1 MNKRYY
7 SYNRI
12 HPLTHQYG
20 LGDALKQQWQAPNWD
35 KVNLG
40 GLANAAIGVA
50 GNAINPNGNNNRV
63 GNFISGAG
71 DVVSMINPLWGAAV
85 KGVGMLTNAAF
96 GSNVNTE
103 AVNGLQSD
111 LISAKGNIGNSLTW
125 DTLADNMRDLS
136 GINVEGAN
144 LGSQGWFNNDVD
156 RERNKLLRMQNSAL
170 SGVGYA
176 VDNINTLQNRQAM
189 GTLLADGGG
198 IHIKP
203 SKKGTFTAQAT
214 KMGMGVQEAARHI
227 LANKEDY
234 TPAMRKKAAF
244 AKAAAGWKH
253 DEGGPIFKT
262 DYDMGLTF
270 VNAGG
275 THEQNPYGGVFM
287 GVAPDGQP
295 NQVEEGEIIF
305 NDYVYSN
312 RLKVPK
318 AVRNKYKLREKKDL
332 SFADA
337 IEDYIKKNGIE
348 ERNNDPIANRGLEAF
363 ASELA
368 MEQEMLKTKKEM
380 RNSRQAAN
388 GGHLFPDGGTA
399 QYGKYTDDYSK
410 AWGTYV
416 MPGVEKYFTDALA
429 EYNAATDDAARAA
442 IRQRVMD
449 QVNGIQKSY
458 AGISS
463 SPLGT
468 RNKNIGAHQ
477 ALFNAAG
484 GNYGFN
490 GNNESI
496 PGIDTLIERGYRG
509 NTGDNAAGNFAP
521 DDIYG
526 WRTNLRHF
534 GSNSPEDAA
543 AMERIASMA
552 NQMNMAWGAT
562 LADPGHEGRSLYMLS
577 DPREIENPLQK
588 LGPIEPKP
596 NNELAPRKGVKA
608 ATKPGTEQGEQE
620 DTYDPTYWWR
630 MAGLGANAAGLMYNI
645 FDPYHPQ
652 VVNEARYSTINPK
665 YIGDYL
671 IANPFDINYATSQ
684 QDANTAALRNALM
697 QSSAPIRNGSLLAAD
712 FNANATRGATRRQAL
727 EYNDAMK
734 KAVTEFNR
742 GTNQFNTQMYM
753 DAASKN
759 QAARQAYYQ
768 DRLRQAQFNSQ
779 LDFQHK
785 MMRDQ
790 AIGQGLT
797 AIGDWFDAVRR
808 ENTAREGAEV
818 FASIMG
824 TPNEEAKDYINK
836 EILRKALG
844 YCYGGP
850 IKKRRK

>member
-12 HPLTHQYG
+12 HPLAHQYSF
-20 LGDALKQQWQAPNWD
+20 GDALKQQWQAPNWNN
-35 KVNLG
+35 VNLG
-40 GLANAAIGVA
+40 GLASGAVGLIGT
-50 GNAINPNGNNNRV
+50 AINPKGNTSKV

-103 AVNGLQSD
+103 AVNGLSSD
-111 LISAKGNIGNSLTW
+111 LFSAKDSIGNSLTW
-125 DTLADNMRDLS
+125 DTLADNIQDLGS
-136 GINVEGAN
+136 INVEGAD
-144 LGSQGWFNNDVD
+144 LGSQGWLSHAVD
-156 RERNKLLRMQNSAL
+156 RERDRLRAQEEQARGAL
-170 SGVGYA
+170 VYA
-176 VDNINTLQNRQAM
+176 TDNINTLQNRQAM

-214 KMGMGVQEAARHI
+214 KMGMGVQEAASHI
-227 LANKEDY
+227 LANKENY
-234 TPAMRKKAAF
+234 SPAMVKKANF
-244 AKAAAGWKH
+244 AKNASKWHA
-253 DEGGPIFKT
+253 EGGPIFKT

-287 GVAPDGQP
+287 GMAPDGQP
-295 NQVEEGEIIF
+295 NQVEEGEVIF

-318 AVRNKYKLREKKDL
+318 AVRNKYKMREKKEL

-337 IEDYIKKNGIE
+337 IEEYIKKNGIE

-368 MEQEMLKTKKEM
+368 MEQEMVKAKKEM
-380 RNSRQAAN
+380 KESRQAAF
-388 GGHLFPDGGTA
+388 GGHLFPNGGTT
-399 QYGKYTDDYSK
+399 QYGDYTGNYKD

-429 EYNAATDDAARAA
+429 EYNAAVDDAARAA
-442 IRQRVMD
+442 IRQRVMG
-449 QVNGIQKSY
+449 QVNGLQRSY

-468 RNKNIGAHQ
+468 RGDAIGAHQ

-490 GNNESI
+490 GNNASI
-496 PGIDTLIERGYRG
+496 PGIDSLIKRGYRG
-509 NTGDNAAGNFAP
+509 STGDNAAGSFAP
-521 DDIYG
+521 DNIYG
-526 WRTNLRHF
+526 WRTSLRHF
-534 GSNSPEDAA
+534 GSDSPEDVA

-552 NQMNMAWGAT
+552 KQMNMNWGAT
-562 LADPGHEGRSLYMLS
+562 LADPGHEGRNLYMLS
-577 DPREIENPLQK
+577 DFRSTDNSLPNGPEIT
-588 LGPIEPKP
+588 GPGLTPPDTGLKGQ
-596 NNELAPRKGVKA
+596 APRKVVASEGMK
-608 ATKPGTEQGEQE
+608 EEE
-620 DTYDPTYWWR
+620 NDSYDPTYWWR

-652 VVNEARYSTINPK
+652 VVNEARYTTMNPK
-665 YIGDYL
+665 YIGDYMEYR
-671 IANPFDINYATSQ
+671 PYDINYATSQ
-684 QDANTAALRNALM
+684 QDANSAATRNALM
-697 QSSAPIRNGSLLAAD
+697 QSTAPVRNASLLAND
-712 FNANATRGATRRQAL
+712 FNNNATRGATRRQAL
-727 EYNDAMK
+727 EYNDALR
-734 KAVTEFNR
+734 KAVAEFNR

-759 QAARQAYYQ
+759 QAAKQAYFQ

-785 MMRDQ
+785 IMRDQ

-797 AIGDWFDAVRR
+797 AIGDYLNDIGR
-808 ENTAREGAEV
+808 EDIARAGTEV
-818 FASIMG
+818 YASTMP
-824 TPNEEAKDYINK
+824 TRNK
-836 EILRKALG
+836 EAEEYTGLVSRRR
-844 YCYGGP
+844 P
-850 IKKRRK
+850 KKTTKSNKGK

>member
-12 HPLTHQYG
+12 HPLAHQYSF
-20 LGDALKQQWQAPNWD
+20 GDALKQQWQTTDWNR
-35 KVNLG
+35 VNMG
-40 GLANAAIGVA
+40 GLANAAVGLV
-50 GNAINPNGNNNRV
+50 GNAINPNGNTSGV

-125 DTLADNMRDLS
+125 DTLADNMKDLS

-244 AKAAAGWKH
+244 AKAAASWKH
-253 DEGGPIFKT
+253 AEGGPIFKT

-270 VNAGG
+270 INNGG

-287 GVAPDGQP
+287 GMAPDGQP
-295 NQVEEGEIIF
+295 NQVEEGEVIF

-318 AVRNKYKLREKKDL
+318 AVRNKYKLRET

-337 IEDYIKKNGIE
+337 IEEYVKKNGIE

-368 MEQEMLKTKKEM
+368 MEQEMVKAKKEM
-380 RNSRQAAN
+380 KESRQAAF
-388 GGHLFPDGGTA
+388 GGHLFDRGGPYILYDRNYRDFDTLYNKESPYMQALNWFNQPENSA
-399 QYGKYTDDYSK
+399 QRDALINDINSGKYNNTTDNIN
-410 AWGTYV
+410 G
-416 MPGVEKYFTDALA
+416 FTVTPDNWYKL
-429 EYNAATDDAARAA
+429 ATDYKKGPVHNAIIDWANQQHANAEAKRA
-442 IRQRVMD
+442 
-449 QVNGIQKSY
+449 
-458 AGISS
+458 
-463 SPLGT
+463 LGT
-468 RNKNIGAHQ
+468 
-477 ALFNAAG
+477 L
-484 GNYGFN
+484 
-490 GNNESI
+490 
-496 PGIDTLIERGYRG
+496 
-509 NTGDNAAGNFAP
+509 
-521 DDIYG
+521 
-526 WRTNLRHF
+526 
-534 GSNSPEDAA
+534 PE
-543 AMERIASMA
+543 I
-552 NQMNMAWGAT
+552 
-562 LADPGHEGRSLYMLS
+562 S
-577 DPREIENPLQK
+577 DSNPLKNGVVGIRALNKRGELDNTSAIWNYAANKGGLHTNSGDGLVGIEDPLTAKTTQK
-588 LGPIEPKP
+588 TSEEEKS
-596 NNELAPRKGVKA
+596 
-608 ATKPGTEQGEQE
+608 
-620 DTYDPTYWWR
+620 TYDPAYWWR
-630 MAGLGANAAGLMYNI
+630 MAGLGANAAGLLYNI

-652 VVNEARYSTINPK
+652 TVNEARYSTMNPK
-665 YIGDYL
+665 YIGDYMQY
-671 IANPFDINYATSQ
+671 NPYDINYATSQ
-684 QDANTAALRNALM
+684 QDANSAATRNALM
-697 QSSAPIRNGSLLAAD
+697 QSAAPIRNASLLAND
-712 FNANATRGATRRQAL
+712 FNNNATRGATRRQAL
-727 EYNDAMK
+727 EYNDSLR
-734 KAVTEFNR
+734 KAVTDFNR
-742 GTNQFNTQMYM
+742 GTNQFNAQMYTN
-753 DAASKN
+753 AAARN
-759 QAARQAYYQ
+759 QAAKQAYFQ
-768 DRLRQAQFNSQ
+768 DKLRQAQFNSQ

-785 MMRDQ
+785 MMKDQ

-797 AIGDWFDAVRR
+797 SIGDWFDAVRR

-824 TPNEEAKDYINK
+824 TPNEEAKDYIDK
-836 EILRKALG
+836 EILRKVLG